1 MYLVIDRY
9 LAGDELLYLL
19 HLLDHHVVDNDL
31 IILLPLERANL
42 RNVAIMQFLHVV
54 AYLVQVLLE
63 VQLVLLEVLLARMI
77 MLVKVDLN
85 AALQVLQLVLHFG
98 FDLLPQDFFEVNG
111 AIRVV
116 LIVLV
121 IFRVLLHMFDC
132 AIIDLLEMFLRVVLS
147 HSKHMCNFRCQLGR
161 H

>member
-1 MYLVIDRY
+1 
-9 LAGDELLYLL
+9 
-19 HLLDHHVVDNDL
+19 
-31 IILLPLERANL
+31 
-42 RNVAIMQFLHVV
+42 MQFLHVV

-63 VQLVLLEVLLARMI
+63 VLLVLLEILLARMI

-85 AALQVLQLVLHFG
+85 AALQVLQLVLHLG

-116 LIVLV
+116 LIILV
-121 IFRVLLHMFDC
+121 IFRVLLHMLDC
-132 AIIDLLEMFLRVVLS
+132 AIIDLLEMLLRVLLS
-147 HSKHMCNFRCQLGR
+147 HSKHGCNFWCQLGR

>member
-1 MYLVIDRY
+1 MYLVIDGY
-9 LAGDELLYLL
+9 LAGDELLNLL

-31 IILLPLERANL
+31 VILFPLERAYL

-54 AYLVQVLLE
+54 AYLVQVLLK
-63 VQLVLLEVLLARMI
+63 VLLVLLEVLLACMI

-85 AALQVLQLVLHFG
+85 AAFQVLQLVLHLS

-116 LIVLV
+116 LIILV
-121 IFRVLLHMFDC
+121 IFRVLLHMLDC
-132 AIIDLLEMFLRVVLS
+132 TIIDLLEMLLRVFLS
-147 HSKHMCNFRCQLGR
+147 HPKHGCNFRCQLRR